1 MGSGPR
7 SMAVTCRL
15 CDAPVARDA
24 DSCPSCGAKTPWIPD
39 EPSANLRVI
48 RLAMWG
54 GGIVVAIMLL
64 FAVGMLAFGPVAD
77 REERDHRPPSMGARA
92 Q

>member
-1 MGSGPR
+1 
-7 SMAVTCRL
+7 
-15 CDAPVARDA
+15 
-24 DSCPSCGAKTPWIPD
+24 
-39 EPSANLRVI
+39 
-48 RLAMWG
+48 MWG